1 MSVSFPLNL
10 PENPETA
17 FLNLSE
23 RVDGA
28 WLEELLDGLPTESF
42 SGIGPIASQLHLGFD
57 EAVEPDSPS
66 EGDGIDT
73 PSANT
78 EADDSRSENAQSV
91 LDNILQFGNNS
102 SAADNGAPDGYAF
115 QSENAFGANA
125 AAQDNSQGVEHTINF
140 EGEGHPTL
148 ELTGIPPVVTGQ
160 HGIVSFDTF

>member
-1 MSVSFPLNL
+1 MSVNFPSNL
-10 PENPETA
+10 PTNLETA

-23 RVDGA
+23 RVDGN
-28 WLEELLDGLPTESF
+28 WLEDLLAGLSTESF
-42 SGIGPIASQLHLGFD
+42 SGIGPIASQLHLEFD

-78 EADDSRSENAQSV
+78 EAGDSRSENAQWV
-91 LDNILQFGNNS
+91 LDNISEFGNNS

-125 AAQDNSQGVEHTINF
+125 AAQENSEGVEHTF
-140 EGEGHPTL
+140 SFDGEGNPTL
-148 ELTGIPPVVTGQ
+148 VLSGVHSSVTGQ
-160 HGIVSFDTF
+160 HGIVSFDGL